1 MFNLVL
7 VSIVVIVV
15 VVVVAFVN
23 RSVVINRSKVHDMII
38 SLAERLTG
46 EPVIHAVS
54 ISGYYVAE
62 FDGEEWEDTFT
73 PWFNR
78 A

>member
-1 MFNLVL
+1 MFTLL
-7 VSIVVIVV
+7 LVV
-15 VVVVAFVN
+15 VVVVMVVVAFVN
-23 RSVVINRSKVHDMII
+23 RSRVLNSSRVYDAII

-54 ISGYYVAE
+54 LRGYYVAE
-62 FDGEEWEDTFT
+62 FVCGEWEDTFT
-73 PWFNR
+73 PWFR

>member
-1 MFNLVL
+1 MFTLVL
-7 VSIVVIVV
+7 VLFVVV

-23 RSVVINRSKVHDMII
+23 RSVVLNRSKVHDAII

-54 ISGYYVAE
+54 LKGYYVAE

>member
-7 VSIVVIVV
+7 VLFVVV

-23 RSVVINRSKVHDMII
+23 RSVVLNRSRVHDAII

-54 ISGYYVAE
+54 LRGYYVAE

>member
-1 MFNLVL
+1 MFTLLLVML
-7 VSIVVIVV
+7 VV
-15 VVVVAFVN
+15 VVVYVVVVLN
-23 RSVVINRSKVHDMII
+23 RSSVYDIII

-54 ISGYYVAE
+54 LRGYYVAE

>member
-7 VSIVVIVV
+7 VSIVVVIVV
-15 VVVVAFVN
+15 VVFVN
-23 RSVVINRSKVHDMII
+23 RSVVLNRSKVHDAII

-54 ISGYYVAE
+54 LRGYYVAE

>member
-1 MFNLVL
+1 MFTLLLVML
-7 VSIVVIVV
+7 VV
-15 VVVVAFVN
+15 VVVCVVVLN
-23 RSVVINRSKVHDMII
+23 RSSVYDIII

-54 ISGYYVAE
+54 LRGYYVAE

>member
-1 MFNLVL
+1 MFTLL
-7 VSIVVIVV
+7 LVV
-15 VVVVAFVN
+15 VVVVMVVVAFVN
-23 RSVVINRSKVHDMII
+23 RSRVLNSSRVYDMII

-54 ISGYYVAE
+54 LRGYYVAE
-62 FDGEEWEDTFT
+62 FNGEEWEDTFT

>member
-1 MFNLVL
+1 MFTLVL
-7 VSIVVIVV
+7 VLF
-15 VVVVAFVN
+15 VVVAFVN
-23 RSVVINRSKVHDMII
+23 RSVVLNRSRVYDMII

-54 ISGYYVAE
+54 LRGYYVAE

>member
-1 MFNLVL
+1 MFTLLLVMFTLLL
-7 VSIVVIVV
+7 VMLVV
-15 VVVVAFVN
+15 VCVVVLN
-23 RSVVINRSKVHDMII
+23 RSSVYDIII

-54 ISGYYVAE
+54 LRGYYVAE

>member
-1 MFNLVL
+1 MFTLVL
-7 VSIVVIVV
+7 VLFV

-23 RSVVINRSKVHDMII
+23 RSVVLNRSRVYDMII

-54 ISGYYVAE
+54 LRGYYVAE

>member
-1 MFNLVL
+1 MFTLVL
-7 VSIVVIVV
+7 VSFVV
-15 VVVVAFVN
+15 VVVVVVFVN
-23 RSVVINRSKVHDMII
+23 RSVVLNRSRVYGAII

-54 ISGYYVAE
+54 LRGYYVAE